1 MKINYAYV
9 AMKLTDEDADVLHM
23 VLYEEKPDEINLVN
37 VIEELATDESFGLTD
52 MVIGKDYE
60 LYYFEGEKLDKV
72 RGILGIPEEIDETQ
86 EPV

>member
-60 LYYFEGEKLDKV
+60 LYFLSLIIFYWIK
-72 RGILGIPEEIDETQ
+72 EIQTIKRL
-86 EPV
+86 